1 MSLKPPEVVGHIKI
15 EGKIKTLYMGSYTN
29 NKRIALFLVSD
40 NGEPFANISRNID
53 NLELDGDEF
62 FVGWYD
68 LNPQIM
74 KDLIESPYF
83 EDTGKFAVG
92 GDVKMP
98 VWRLC
103 PLMGIVEGEE

>member
-1 MSLKPPEVVGHIKI
+1 MSLKPPEVVGQIKI
-15 EGKIKTLYMGSYTN
+15 EGEWKTLYIGSYTN

-40 NGEPFANISRNID
+40 NGEPFANISRNIE
-53 NLELDGDEF
+53 NLELDDDEF

-83 EDTGKFAVG
+83 EDTDKFAVG
-92 GDVKMP
+92 GNVKMP

-103 PLMGIVEGEE
+103 PLMGVMGGEE